1 MKLKPDI
8 EKRLRV
14 AEQNLRNAVQ
24 ELKQAEADVNSC
36 LLAVKLLEGIGRT
49 KTIEVNM
56 VPSRTHPV
64 ELLISNTRRHRHRR
78 NYAHIFR
85 N

>member
-8 EKRLRV
+8 EKRLKV
-14 AEQNLRNAVQ
+14 AEQNLRSAVK
-24 ELKQAEADVNSC
+24 ELNRAEAEVNGC
-36 LLAVKLLEGIGRT
+36 ILAVKLLEGIGRT
-49 KTIEVNM
+49 ETIKVDM
-56 VPSRTHPV
+56 IPSSTHPIS
-64 ELLISNTRRHRHRR
+64 LLLSNTRRHKNRR